1 MAVALAAETA
11 YVVLDHGAHVVA
23 MFWGADAPEEA
34 ADWTARGYRVE
45 QVDRA
50 LVA

>member
-1 MAVALAAETA
+1 MAVLTAMETA
-11 YVVLDHGAHVVA
+11 YVVRNRTSGVVA

-34 ADWTARGYRVE
+34 QDWAARGYEVE
-45 QVDRA
+45 KVDRA